1 MIRRPPRSTLFP
13 STPLSQ
19 SEQKCPVLPLALP
32 LAASEDRVLISQSP
46 AVMLF
51 VDRARATKPDFDL
64 TEENA
69 VLAKDICVRLEGLP
83 LAIELAAVRVKL
95 LPLAA
100 IHARLHQRLLL
111 LTGGPR
117 DSPVR
122 QQTLRAA
129 VAWSYG
135 LLDSDEQAVFRALS
149 VFVGGFTL
157 EAAEAV
163 AEQRSTV
170 RPKILERLQSLVDK
184 SLVQA
189 TNAASVDEQAPRFGV
204 LETIREFGLE
214 QLSA

>member
-1 MIRRPPRSTLFP
+1 L
-13 STPLSQ
+13 
-19 SEQKCPVLPLALP
+19 V
-32 LAASEDRVLISQSP
+32 
-46 AVMLF
+46 
-51 VDRARATKPDFDL
+51 
-64 TEENA
+64 
-69 VLAKDICVRLEGLP
+69 KDICVRLEGLP

-100 IHARLHQRLLL
+100 IHARLHRRLLV

-122 QQTLRAA
+122 HQTLRAA

-135 LLDSDEQAVFRALS
+135 LLDSDERAPFRALS

-163 AEQRSTV
+163 VDGAAAARTKV
-170 RPKILERLQSLVDK
+170 LERLQSLVDK

-189 TNAASVDEQAPRFGV
+189 ANAGTSDEQTPRFRIF
-204 LETIREFGLE
+204 ETIREFGLE
-214 QLSA
+214 QLSACGEFDVV